1 MSVKTELSKL
11 GSGSGIIYLT
21 DSDGVFTGNQFQN
34 TPEGRDFAERL
45 MIVSSPVTSNISA
58 SATVVI
64 TAGGGT
70 ITNLAYNS
78 VSVFD
83 TSTPITGATTS
94 DTATNL
100 ANAIN
105 AYTSSPSYTA
115 LVSANVVTVY
125 LDPSQGSL
133 LNGSTG
139 VIAVSGTTTGTT
151 TTIDGG
157 VDTSDLVDSQI
168 GYRIYL
174 NSSPTAV
181 EGSLV
186 GATDITSGVIRKS
199 ASTPFTQKSF
209 TISSGAIYPSRDGNV
224 TVISVE
230 TEGSI
235 AADVLSTIDPGI
247 FAKGDLLILRGVN
260 AARIVTVQE
269 GGNIQLANNGSF
281 ASGSKENVICL
292 QFFNDG
298 TPTWFESFRSP
309 GIVLSVAN
317 LRSSGISE
325 PVQGVNTEAISLGGS
340 TTTLTAGTSK
350 GYIALTGTG
359 TLTGS
364 VSYALAPG
372 LVDGDTFIIDYNATI
387 TKGSFSITLM
397 GVALTTEQVLKGNII
412 AKGVWDSS
420 NTNWVVSFTRDTQL
434 VDLTD
439 NTDLALKENSL
450 GNPASTGRILSSTT
464 AGVRSWILDSSN
476 IFFQGSSSTVANTV
490 TTEETLAT
498 ISIVAN
504 TLTSNNSTIF
514 VNSTGNF
521 NANTNAKKIKIYFA
535 GILLSEN
542 LYTLTP
548 NGVGFILNIKIQR
561 SSNTVSKCSSSTS
574 ISGAVNEIAQQQIGS
589 LDFTNNSYDILIKA
603 IGTAVGDVN
612 LHDVLAT
619 KVIA

>member
-21 DSDGVFTGNQFQN
+21 DSDGVFTGTQFEN
-34 TPEGRDFAERL
+34 TSEGRDSAERL
-45 MIVSSPVTSNISA
+45 MVVSSPVTSNISA
-58 SATVVI
+58 SATVAI
-64 TAGGGT
+64 TAAGGT

-83 TSTPITGATTS
+83 TSTAITGATTS

-105 AYTSSPSYTA
+105 TYISVPSYTA
-115 LVSANVVTVY
+115 SVSGSVVTIY

-133 LNGSTG
+133 LNGSAG
-139 VIAVSGTTTGTT
+139 VIGVTGTT
-151 TTIDGG
+151 TATTTTMDGG
-157 VDTSDLVDSQI
+157 VETSDLVDSQI

-181 EGSLV
+181 AGSLV

-235 AADVLSTIDPGI
+235 SADILETIDSGI

-269 GGNIQLANNGSF
+269 GGNIQLANDGAF

-298 TPTWFESFRSP
+298 TPTWFETFRSP
-309 GIVLSVAN
+309 GIILSVPN

-325 PVQGVNTEAISLGGS
+325 PVQGVDTQAIDLGGS

-350 GYIALTGTG
+350 GYLSLTGTG

-364 VSYALAPG
+364 SSYGLAPG
-372 LVDGDTFIIDYNATI
+372 LVDGDTFIIDYNATV

-397 GVALTTEQVLKGNII
+397 GVALTTEQALKGNVV

-420 NTNWVVSFTRDTQL
+420 NTNWIVSFLRDTQL
-434 VDLTD
+434 VDLLD
-439 NTDLALKENSL
+439 DTDLALKENIL
-450 GNPASTGRILSSTT
+450 GNPSSSGQILSSTT
-464 AGVRSWILDSSN
+464 AGVRSWISN
-476 IFFQGSSSTVANTV
+476 TSDIFLAGSASTVTNTNAV
-490 TTEETLAT
+490 ESVLAT
-498 ISIVAN
+498 FSVPAN
-504 TLTSNNSTIF
+504 TLSSNLSTVF
-514 VNSTGNF
+514 VNASGNF
-521 NANTNAKKIKIYFA
+521 AANTNAKKIKVYFN

-542 LYTLTP
+542 LFTLSP
-548 NGVGFILNIKIQR
+548 NGVTFLLNITMQR
-561 SSNTVSKCSSSTS
+561 FSGAIAKFSSSTA
-574 ISGAVNEIAQQQIGS
+574 ISGAVNEISQTQIGS
-589 LDFTNNSYDILIKA
+589 INLGSTSYDIEIK
-603 IGTAVGDVN
+603 GTGVATGDIN
-612 LHDVLAT
+612 LYNVIAT